1 MYSQEELD
9 KIKTKILKYIIYK
22 KRTEKEIRQKFAD
35 LPTDILE
42 DIIEYLKEA
51 GYINDKEYI
60 KKSIQEY
67 INLNNMSI
75 KEISYKLQTKGIE
88 KKDVED
94 FIIENRESLIEYEI
108 NSALKLIQKKQRM
121 MEDEQIRNYLY
132 KKGYMNETTNIAY
145 ENLKSIEGA

>member
-75 KEISYKLQTKGIE
+75 KEISYKLQAKGIE

>member
-75 KEISYKLQTKGIE
+75 KEISYKLQAKGIE

-94 FIIENRESLIEYEI
+94 FIIEKKESLIEYEI